1 MINDGVVFRTNK
13 KALKKSR
20 MERMQENRDLDEIKR
35 NGGGF
40 RRRGGRDDGRNAN
53 EVLLTVQGVHV
64 HKKRIIEPLPQNL
77 YCEDPEIVMFLIP
90 CITDSAW

>member
-20 MERMQENRDLDEIKR
+20 MERMQEDRDLDEIKR

-53 EVLLTVQGVHV
+53 EVLLTVQGVH
-64 HKKRIIEPLPQNL
+64 KKGSLSPYHRSF
-77 YCEDPEIVMFLIP
+77 IVRTLKLLCF
-90 CITDSAW
+90 